1 MIGNSPSILIPT
13 RWREYS
19 TISGINYSFQLVHNG
34 NLTTTWNDLFSKFDF
49 DLLENEASF
58 HS

>member
-1 MIGNSPSILIPT
+1 MFGNSPSILIPT

-19 TISGINYSFQLVHNG
+19 TISDINYSSQLVRID
-34 NLTTTWNDLFSKFDF
+34 NLTTTWNDSFSEFDF